1 MIHIDILLSEEQ
13 IAQDFLDALK
23 KHDLPEKF
31 FYWFPLS
38 VRAWINLCRDGA
50 YRNYI
55 RSHSILEEHA
65 ANLVSML
72 PSGPVELISLGAGQ
86 GTKDFL
92 ILEELQKQGKFLN
105 YRPVDASQGLLEI
118 ACRSAKE
125 KHFSCCG
132 LKADLNN
139 DTHLQNLQNISDK
152 NTRLFMIL
160 GNTLGAFD
168 PLVFAKKLDNMMQ
181 NGDFL
186 ILDGE
191 IFNQTETIAGYD
203 NPINRKFAFG
213 PLSSVGL
220 SEPDDGVLK
229 IDTDIDSRMHGLYR
243 IRKQFQLSRDLKIML
258 SGETLKLSS
267 NTNIEMSWSYKY
279 ERNTLIDIVTSSGM
293 QLIEEHASKDEHFLT
308 LLLKK

>member
-13 IAQDFLDALK
+13 IAQDFLDSLK
-23 KHDLPEKF
+23 KSDLPEKF

-38 VRAWINLCRDGA
+38 VRAWINLCRDGE

-55 RSHSILEEHA
+55 RSHSLLEEHSS
-65 ANLVSML
+65 NLVYMI

-92 ILEELQKQGKFLN
+92 ILEELKKQDKFLN

-125 KHFSCCG
+125 KNFSCCG

-139 DTHLQNLQNISDK
+139 DTHLQNLQNIS
-152 NTRLFMIL
+152 NNNSRLFMIL

-168 PLVFAKKLDNMMQ
+168 PLVFAKKLHKMMQ
-181 NGDFL
+181 NDDFL
-186 ILDGE
+186 VLDGE
-191 IFNQTETIAGYD
+191 IFNQSETIAGYD

-229 IDTDIDSRMHGLYR
+229 IDTDIDSRMQGLYR
-243 IRKQFQLSRDLKIML
+243 IRKQFKVARDLKILL

-279 ERNTLIDIVTSSGM
+279 ERNTLIDIVTSTGL
-293 QLIEEHASKDEHFLT
+293 QLLGEYYSKDKHFLT

>member
-1 MIHIDILLSEEQ
+1 M
-13 IAQDFLDALK
+13 
-23 KHDLPEKF
+23 
-31 FYWFPLS
+31 
-38 VRAWINLCRDGA
+38 
-50 YRNYI
+50 
-55 RSHSILEEHA
+55 
-65 ANLVSML
+65 
-72 PSGPVELISLGAGQ
+72 
-86 GTKDFL
+86 
-92 ILEELQKQGKFLN
+92 EELQKQGKLLN

-168 PLVFAKKLDNMMQ
+168 PLVFAKKLDKMMQ

-229 IDTDIDSRMHGLYR
+229 IDTDIDSRMQGLYR
-243 IRKQFQLSRDLKIML
+243 IRKQFQVARDLKILL

-279 ERNTLIDIVTSSGM
+279 ERNTLIDIVTSSGLK
-293 QLIEEHASKDEHFLT
+293 LIGEHASKDKHFLT